1 MSGFGLIS
9 RRNQLCLKSPFLA
22 PDIWSPSLG
31 VLWAYTSGSIVYRCP
46 GGGAVNHSAKWAEI
60 SALRSVQK
68 VQDVVAREDTA
79 GSGSSG

>member
-1 MSGFGLIS
+1 MPEEPVFSSGHLESLPWRVVGLH
-9 RRNQLCLKSPFLA
+9 LGEYCLQM
-22 PDIWSPSLG
+22 
-31 VLWAYTSGSIVYRCP
+31 P
-46 GGGAVNHSAKWAEI
+46 GGRGEAVNHSAKWAEI